1 MKTIC
6 PHCYQKYNVEDNF
19 LQQKVVCSVCKQNFT
34 VEKAKFC
41 ADCGTINPMQYIKCR
56 QCGKMFP
63 PQRTAPPPQKT
74 FSTYQTTYQTRVSS
88 AETVSRITRWG
99 FDILALILAV
109 PLIVLWFQIVKI
121 WDKPLAPA
129 FWPIVAAAV
138 IFYIAGTWPAFSLI
152 LQLANP
158 NAKIVWSLYKKISMG
173 IATMIWI
180 GLPIFWIIDAI
191 KSPSGLRIGPL
202 IFYLLTLTIIPT
214 AWKLAIIR
222 DQEDMGWEPD
232 QENDDD

>member
-109 PLIVLWFQIVKI
+109 PLIVQVFLF
-121 WDKPLAPA
+121 
-129 FWPIVAAAV
+129 F
-138 IFYIAGTWPAFSLI
+138 
-152 LQLANP
+152 
-158 NAKIVWSLYKKISMG
+158 
-173 IATMIWI
+173 
-180 GLPIFWIIDAI
+180 
-191 KSPSGLRIGPL
+191 
-202 IFYLLTLTIIPT
+202 
-214 AWKLAIIR
+214 
-222 DQEDMGWEPD
+222 
-232 QENDDD
+232 

>member
-1 MKTIC
+1 MKTVC

-56 QCGKMFP
+56 QCGKEFP
-63 PQRTAPPPQKT
+63 PQRTAPPPQRT
-74 FSTYQTTYQTRVSS
+74 FSTCQTTYQTRVSS

-99 FDILALILAV
+99 FDILALILAC
-109 PLIVLWFQIVKI
+109 PIIVFFWSLDESYKSRT
-121 WDKPLAPA
+121 PA
-129 FWPIVAAAV
+129 FWLIVAAAV
-138 IFYIAGTWPAFSLI
+138 IFYIAVTWPAFSLVV
-152 LQLANP
+152 QLANP

-180 GLPIFWIIDAI
+180 GLTIFWIIDAI

-202 IFYLLTLTIIPT
+202 IIYLLTLTTIPT
-214 AWKLAIIR
+214 AWKLAIKR
-222 DQEDMGWEPD
+222 AQEDMGWEPD
-232 QENDDD
+232 QETDDD